1 MLQEPLWKPKLGP
14 VWLYLLRSSLDNP
27 LQHGTGSTWRGKQV
41 PIWFSLLVEFSFI
54 FDISVSSAPLLPT
67 AHIIIWGKLKEK
79 TSQSIELLENL
90 WDNCDPP
97 TDLELISEWLASSAL
112 SVWEIQLKVL
122 FLSWCFRV
130 GKKKRNLKRDSFLVF
145 HVKMHDVLSC
155 CILEWRPILRYTA
168 A

>member
-27 LQHGTGSTWRGKQV
+27 LQPGTGSTWRGKPV

-54 FDISVSSAPLLPT
+54 FDISVSWAPLLPT
-67 AHIIIWGKLKEK
+67 AHIKILVKLKEK

-97 TDLELISEWLASSAL
+97 TDLELIREWLASSAL
-112 SVWEIQLKVL
+112 SVCEIQLKVL

-130 GKKKRNLKRDSFLVF
+130 GKKREISSVIVFLFFMLKCMMFF
-145 HVKMHDVLSC
+145 HAVS
-155 CILEWRPILRYTA
+155 
-168 A
+168 